1 VTIYTKL
8 RKNLAEVIS
17 AFARLDAN
25 VRQRLYKVVVAQF
38 GMAIL
43 DLVGVVLV
51 GIVGA
56 LSAGKIL
63 GQTQNRYV
71 EQIIDILN
79 LGNFS
84 LNSQVL
90 IISTCALLILTA
102 RSVLTILISKKTL
115 LFLSVAAGKMTVD
128 FFRLLSKMPSA
139 FVRANREQ
147 EILLALTNGP
157 QTIVIGVIFSCVTIL
172 TDLFMVFVMLM
183 VIILVQPL
191 TALSTLI
198 FFGLIGM
205 LLHKF
210 TNKKIRKYG
219 SVETQSS
226 LDVQESILET
236 ISMFEQ
242 LELTNKKDFLLPRI
256 ERDRLLASHAT
267 AELQFLPGIGKYILE
282 TTIVI
287 GGFLVAGIQLMISDV
302 TGAITAL
309 AIFIV
314 SASRIAPSAMRVQQN
329 VGVLNGSL
337 SRIEPFL
344 NIINQLHQT
353 LTPGQGVANQNVF
366 FQGIEINNV
375 DFKYETQNKSAL
387 RDLNIQIK
395 RGSFV
400 ALIGPSGAGKSTIAK
415 LILGTISP
423 DAGKVLIDGL
433 RPQEIHIKRPGSL
446 AYVPQD
452 VSLIRG
458 GFMENVALGEN
469 REDINDDFLRACLG
483 RVGLLDIYQN
493 HQSTPLQKLELS
505 GGQKQRLAIARALYS
520 NPDIIVLDEPTS
532 ALDASMEQEI
542 TQNVYARLNGETVIV
557 IAHRLQTIVQAD
569 EVFYVKDGRIAAQ
582 GTFEELK
589 TLVPDVL
596 KQSNLMGL

>member
-1 VTIYTKL
+1 M
-8 RKNLAEVIS
+8 S

-25 VRQRLYKVVVAQF
+25 IRQRLYKVVVAQF

-71 EQIIDILN
+71 EQIIDLLN

-84 LNSQVL
+84 FNLQVL
-90 IISTCALLILTA
+90 IISTCALLILTL
-102 RSVLTILISKKTL
+102 RSALTILISKKTL
-115 LFLSVAAGKMTVD
+115 MFLSVAAGKMTVD
-128 FFRLLSKMPSA
+128 FFRLLSKMPTS

-183 VIILVQPL
+183 LIILVQPL

-198 FFGLIGM
+198 FFGFIGIM
-205 LLHKF
+205 LHKF

-219 SVETQSS
+219 NIETQSS

-236 ISMFEQ
+236 IAMFEQ
-242 LELTNKKDFLLPRI
+242 LELTNKKEFLLPRI
-256 ERDRLLASHAT
+256 ERDRLLASRAT

-287 GGFLVAGIQLMISDV
+287 GGFLVAALQLVISDV

-329 VGVLNGSL
+329 IGVLNGSL

-344 NIINQLHQT
+344 NILNQLH
-353 LTPGQGVANQNVF
+353 LTETPSHEMASKSSSFQGV
-366 FQGIEINNV
+366 EINNV
-375 DFKYETQNKSAL
+375 EFKYATQDKSVVKG
-387 RDLNIQIK
+387 LNIKVK

-400 ALIGPSGAGKSTIAK
+400 ALIGPSGSGKTTIAK
-415 LILGTISP
+415 LILGTLSP
-423 DAGKVLIDGL
+423 QFGEVRINGL
-433 RPQEIHIKRPGSL
+433 KPQEIHTRQPGLL

-469 REDINDDFLRACLG
+469 REDINFNFARACLE
-483 RVGLLDIYQN
+483 RVGLLDVYQN
-493 HQSTPLQKLELS
+493 HQSTPLQRLELS

-520 NPDIIVLDEPTS
+520 KPEIIVLDEPTS
-532 ALDASMEQEI
+532 ALDASMEHEI
-542 TQNVYARLNGETVIV
+542 TKNVYARLHGETVIV

-569 EVFYVKDGRIAAQ
+569 AVFYVKDGRIEAQ
-582 GTFEELK
+582 GTFEEVK
-589 TLVPDVL
+589 IMVPDVL
-596 KQSNLMGL
+596 KQSNLIGL